1 MNGFRKA
8 AVFVRDRC
16 GMEKSAAKKIIK
28 HVVSEEQAYLN
39 LCDES
44 YLPPDMKEALKELI
58 QSRCLRLHS

>member
-1 MNGFRKA
+1 
-8 AVFVRDRC
+8 
-16 GMEKSAAKKIIK
+16 MEKSAAEKIIK

-44 YLPPDMKEALKELI
+44 YLPLDMKEALKELI